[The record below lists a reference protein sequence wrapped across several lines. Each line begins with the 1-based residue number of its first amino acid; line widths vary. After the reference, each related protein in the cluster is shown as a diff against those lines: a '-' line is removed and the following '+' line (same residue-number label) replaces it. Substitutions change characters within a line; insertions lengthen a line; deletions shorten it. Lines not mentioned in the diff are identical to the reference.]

1 MFRLSRETRARPVHP
16 RFAYSAPTHEP
27 QKRELTA
34 CSRSSGRPSTT
45 DRNAPRAEHPRR
57 RELHRRRRAQTA
69 RAQHL
74 GGHRVAARARRL
86 RAARVQVDD
95 RPRRGLDRPDHLLRR
110 LAQRE
115 DMHYPSPS
123 CCGPHLL
130 RALTGGGRVHGG
142 PDGVCGRGQWP
153 RRRRRRGAGS
163 GSTAGACVQLWLAL
177 GQCRSLTAAQRPKI
191 Y

>member
-1 MFRLSRETRARPVHP
+1 MCHLSRETRARPVHP

-45 DRNAPRAEHPRR
+45 GHNPPRAEHPRR
-57 RELHRRRRAQTA
+57 RELHRRRRARTA

-74 GGHRVAARARRL
+74 GAHRVAARARRL
-86 RAARVQVDD
+86 RAARVQVDG
-95 RPRRGLDRPDHLLRR
+95 RPRRGLERPDHLLRR
-110 LAQRE
+110 VPQRE

-142 PDGVCGRGQWP
+142 PGCVCGRGPWP
-153 RRRRRRGAGS
+153 RRRRPRDAEP
-163 GSTAGACVQLWLAL
+163 GSTAGACVHLWLAL